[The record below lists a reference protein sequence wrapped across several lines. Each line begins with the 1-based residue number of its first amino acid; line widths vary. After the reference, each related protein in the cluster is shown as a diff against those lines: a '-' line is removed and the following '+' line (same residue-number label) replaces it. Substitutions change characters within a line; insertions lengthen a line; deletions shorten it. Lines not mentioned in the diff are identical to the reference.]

1 MAVHIVYIFNEK
13 YAIYSSISAISAV
26 KFAKEKLI
34 FHCIGHKDSEM
45 GLDKFCNELS
55 AHGQEVHLHSCDT
68 YPSDLKALRGQ
79 KANHLKYLIPKVIEE
94 KKALYV
100 DGDTLFQNCPSEIFN
115 IDLTEK
121 SVAGV
126 CDYSHLPSKQGN
138 WPTKIHFSSKEE
150 VYINS
155 GMMLLNL
162 ERIRNMNIAQKAL
175 EINEAL
181 GSKVVFAD
189 QDILNLVFEG
199 QKKIIDPQFNFQ
211 IFNGNVSQDIWKKIT
226 ISKSLHL
233 ILIHFIGWSK
243 PWMKCCNPLIVSHY
257 LSYGRELKTMR
268 LHLEDIQNVQHQV
281 QYAKMLD
288 LCERFQEASEI
299 KQKIING
306 LMRQIH
312 EIKNNS

>member
-1 MAVHIVYIFNEK
+1 MAVHIVYIFDER
-13 YAIYSSISAISAV
+13 YSIYSSISAISAV

-34 FHCIGHKDSEM
+34 FHCIGPKDSET
-45 GLDKFCNELS
+45 GLDKFYDELS
-55 AHGQEVHLHSCDT
+55 AHGQEVHCHSCDT
-68 YPSDLKALRGQ
+68 NHGSFKALRGQ
-79 KANHLKYLIPKVIEE
+79 KANHLKYLIPEVIEE

-126 CDYSHLPSKQGN
+126 CDYSHLPSKQKN
-138 WPTKIHFSSKEE
+138 WPTKIRFSSKEE

-162 ERIRNMNIAQKAL
+162 ERIRNMNIAQKAS

-199 QKKIIDPQFNFQ
+199 QKKIIAPQFNFQ

-226 ISKSLHL
+226 TSKSLKL
-233 ILIHFIGWSK
+233 VLIHFIGWSK
-243 PWMKCCNPLIVSHY
+243 PWMKCCNPLIVGDY
-257 LSYGRELKTMR
+257 LSYGRKLKTMQ
-268 LHLEDIQNVQHQV
+268 LHLEDIQNVRHQI

-288 LCERFQEASEI
+288 LCQRFQEASAI
-299 KQKIING
+299 KQKIINR
-306 LMRQIH
+306 LMRRID
-312 EIKNNS
+312 EIKKNS